1 MLEIKNQYK
10 LVAESFVVSKNG
22 LNEHWVVDDL
32 DEKLGVY
39 DILVLR
45 KLGAFDTI
53 FRIIRIS
60 KEKNELGMYSVQI
73 IQEGIVIDKDQI
85 RLSNIQTASDL
96 YQFVFRCVEAHPAG
110 GLLREAV
117 INLSRVHIA
126 GTIGNPS
133 IKTYKLNNISN
144 GVTHFVNKNDL
155 REPKLLIYKI
165 LRLIEGC

>member
-22 LNEHWVVDDL
+22 LNEHWIVDDV

-53 FRIIRIS
+53 FRIIRIN

-73 IQEGIVIDKDQI
+73 IQEGLVIDKDQI
-85 RLSNIQTASDL
+85 RISNIKTAEGML
-96 YQFVFRCVEAHPAG
+96 NE
-110 GLLREAV
+110 LK
-117 INLSRVHIA
+117 
-126 GTIGNPS
+126 TIMEF
-133 IKTYKLNNISN
+133 I
-144 GVTHFVNKNDL
+144 
-155 REPKLLIYKI
+155 
-165 LRLIEGC
+165 

>member
-22 LNEHWVVDDL
+22 MNEHWIVDDV
-32 DEKLGVY
+32 DEKPDVY

-53 FRIIRIS
+53 FRIIRIN

-85 RLSNIQTASDL
+85 RLSNIQTVGGML
-96 YQFVFRCVEAHPAG
+96 NELKTIMEFV
-110 GLLREAV
+110 
-117 INLSRVHIA
+117 
-126 GTIGNPS
+126 
-133 IKTYKLNNISN
+133 
-144 GVTHFVNKNDL
+144 
-155 REPKLLIYKI
+155 
-165 LRLIEGC
+165 